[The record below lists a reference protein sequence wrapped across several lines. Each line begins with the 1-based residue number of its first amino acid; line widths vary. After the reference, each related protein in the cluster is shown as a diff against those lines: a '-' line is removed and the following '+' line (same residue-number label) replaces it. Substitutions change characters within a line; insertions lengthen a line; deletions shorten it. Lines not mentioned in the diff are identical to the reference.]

1 MFRLLASQKGAITIG
16 GLIFWLVVG
25 VAGYVGMK
33 MSVPLI
39 KNYQVKELFR
49 NKVAAL
55 KTHSEEIVRED
66 TYKKLNELNVELYVD
81 YEVEDDGLHILF
93 EEGKLAVMEAIFIEE
108 VTFIGGYKYV
118 YTFNPRMES
127 TVIINPR

>member
-1 MFRLLASQKGAITIG
+1 MFRFASQKGAITIG

-25 VAGYVGMK
+25 IAGYVGMK
-33 MSVPLI
+33 MSAPLI

-66 TYKKLNELNVELYVD
+66 TYKKLNELNVKLYVD
-81 YEVEDDGLHILF
+81 YEVEDDGLHILL
-93 EEGKLAVMEAIFIEE
+93 EEGKPAIMDATFIEE
-108 VTFIGGYKYV
+108 VTFIGGYIYI
-118 YTFNPRMES
+118 YSFNPRMES
-127 TVIINPR
+127 SAIVNPR